1 MQGVDRIMNIV
12 ESSPFKDFGS
22 GFKRDLYEKEISR
35 ALLEKPSFMQNARA
49 AISALIPKGF
59 SVDEIR
65 NIATGAKVGSP
76 GYSVFVQGI
85 TDKANLNQKRKVDNA
100 IEKAEKKL

>member
-1 MQGVDRIMNIV
+1 
-12 ESSPFKDFGS
+12 
-22 GFKRDLYEKEISR
+22 
-35 ALLEKPSFMQNARA
+35 MQNARA

-100 IEKAEKKL
+100 IEKAEKKLQELSPFDPDYDEKRNIIIIHFLKM